1 MPSVT
6 LLSELPSSITRQ
18 SHLSPSVIL
27 NTSNIA
33 SNAALSVLP
42 PGLHNLGN
50 TCYLN
55 SVLQVLYHIP
65 AFKNAILSWPGLPNR
80 THSDALYFASDL
92 VESLRVVFE
101 QLDRANAYANSLAVY
116 PPTSST
122 APLAN
127 HDSSASTEPPSTVKQ
142 SELFPPTTPHHLHPQ
157 DLAASNAPFSGT
169 DNDSPILENA
179 NHVPASHPST
189 SIDPLPQSSN
199 DRLESPEL
207 PSNCQTQSSFLQ
219 HPMLPLDFRTISYHG
234 MDLDDDDDD
243 DYEPAEATDDE
254 DADDEEEEEDED
266 EDEDDLEDDLC
277 NDPLNLHA
285 LSQHPDPNPVLVN
298 DLINNPIKQTSNI
311 DVNVSPSHQKINNN
325 TFLNTSMDAEY
336 ELREGI
342 DYVAPRDIICLLR
355 NEDRCLEF
363 DARGQQDAHEFLR
376 FLLDKVNDCMQELAK
391 PVSNES
397 SPDSAHSVTPVLVKT
412 LHAPTLHSSAR
423 DKKRPHSALADPDD
437 NFEQKGVP
445 RSPLDDT
452 ASSRSDPVQK
462 KAMKENGGNATRS
475 SPVDSA
481 KNTAKKCQDPK
492 TTRQGVSK
500 RKRPIEEAD
509 TSSRNFDGNFEEKLN
524 TLGSEQHL
532 AKKPRGSEAHEPSAK
547 DSSSAAMKDL
557 VSQLFGGKSVMAT
570 RCDECE
576 VVKERAEQF
585 LDVSLPVEADKNLA
599 WALSSHGEP
608 EQLRG
613 DNKYQCDK
621 CQTHCEAKRWWQLAE
636 LPHVLTVHLK
646 LFAFDEPISGA
657 GGKVPVAMSC
667 PMRMNFGDWCSPKC
681 DESDDEYRLTSVIVH
696 EGTAA
701 SSGHYYSYVYRRE
714 SDEWYCFDDSA
725 VSQIGEDELSKTL
738 FTSMR
743 SCRTAYLLFY
753 TRVGK
758 GGLR

>member
-1 MPSVT
+1 M
-6 LLSELPSSITRQ
+6 
-18 SHLSPSVIL
+18 
-27 NTSNIA
+27 
-33 SNAALSVLP
+33 
-42 PGLHNLGN
+42 
-50 TCYLN
+50 
-55 SVLQVLYHIP
+55 
-65 AFKNAILSWPGLPNR
+65 
-80 THSDALYFASDL
+80 
-92 VESLRVVFE
+92 VFE
-101 QLDRANAYANSLAVY
+101 QLDRANAYTNSLAVY

-127 HDSSASTEPPSTVKQ
+127 LDSSASTEPPSTDKQ
-142 SELFPPTTPHHLHPQ
+142 SDLLSRTTPHVHSRQ
-157 DLAASNAPFSGT
+157 DLTSRVAAFPGV
-169 DNDSPILENA
+169 DNDSSILENA

-189 SIDPLPQSSN
+189 SNDPLPQSSN

-207 PSNCQTQSSFLQ
+207 PSNCQTRPSLLQ
-219 HPMLPLDFRTISYHG
+219 HPLLPLDFGTISYHG

-243 DYEPAEATDDE
+243 DYEPAEADDDE
-254 DADDEEEEEDED
+254 DADDEEEEDEDEHEDED
-266 EDEDDLEDDLC
+266 EDEDDPEDDLRS
-277 NDPLNLHA
+277 DPLNLHA

-298 DLINNPIKQTSNI
+298 DLINTPVNQTSII
-311 DVNVSPSHQKINNN
+311 DVNARPSLQKINN
-325 TFLNTSMDAEY
+325 TFPNTSMNAEY

-397 SPDSAHSVTPVLVKT
+397 SPDSAHSATPVLAGT
-412 LHAPTLHSSAR
+412 LHASTPHSSTR
-423 DKKRPHSALADPDD
+423 DKKRPHSALAASDG
-437 NFEQKGVP
+437 NFEQKGIP
-445 RSPLDDT
+445 RSSLDAT
-452 ASSRSDPVQK
+452 ASSGSYPIQK
-462 KAMKENGGNATRS
+462 KVKKENGEHATRP

-481 KNTAKKCQDPK
+481 KNTAKKCQDPN
-492 TTRQGVSK
+492 TTRPGVSK
-500 RKRPIEEAD
+500 RKRPIDEAGATPENIND
-509 TSSRNFDGNFEEKLN
+509 NFEEKSN

-532 AKKPRGSEAHEPSAK
+532 AKKRCGTEAYGPSAK
-547 DSSSAAMKDL
+547 DSSSSAVMKDL

-621 CQTHCEAKRWWQLAE
+621 CQTHCEARRWWQLAA

-667 PMRMNFGDWCSPKC
+667 PMRMNFGAWCSPKC
-681 DESDDEYRLTSVIVH
+681 VESDDEYRLTSVIVH

-725 VSQIGEDELSKTL
+725 VSQINEDELSKTL

-758 GGLR
+758 AGLR